1 MLAIIQARSNSKRFK
16 NKILYKVNGKPLLW
30 YVYNSVKKSKLVK
43 KIVVAISNKKLDD
56 KVAIYLKKNNIKFKR
71 GDLNNVAK
79 RIFMVVKNSKSKFFI
94 RISGDSPL
102 IDHRIIDR
110 AIKIHKKKKNYDLIT
125 NIFPRSFPSG
135 QSVEIIRT
143 DILGKIL
150 KLRLDKYFYEHVTPY
165 FYKKKIGF
173 KIKNFTCNKNFAKKK
188 YSIDTKRDLN
198 SLTSLI
204 IKSK

>member
-150 KLRLDKYFYEHVTPY
+150 KHHR
-165 FYKKKIGF
+165 
-173 KIKNFTCNKNFAKKK
+173 
-188 YSIDTKRDLN
+188 
-198 SLTSLI
+198 I
-204 IKSK
+204 ILSKFQ

>member
-30 YVYNSVKKSKLVK
+30 YVYNSIKSQIGKKNSSCV
-43 KIVVAISNKKLDD
+43 SNKKLDD

-150 KLRLDKYFYEHVTPY
+150 KLRLDKYFYEHVTP
-165 FYKKKIGF
+165 F
-173 KIKNFTCNKNFAKKK
+173 
-188 YSIDTKRDLN
+188 L
-198 SLTSLI
+198 
-204 IKSK
+204 